1 MQFVR
6 LAGVCEM
13 TVTTA
18 SDPVSQTYTFP
29 SEMPFSTTVDTTDPE
44 LSLEIVTE
52 EGTTYVGEIPV
63 E

>member
-6 LAGVCEM
+6 PAGVCEM
-13 TVTTA
+13 SVTSA
-18 SDPVSQTYTFP
+18 SDPIGRTYSFP
-29 SEMPFSTTVDTTDPE
+29 SEAPFSTAVDTTDPE

-52 EGTTYVGEIPV
+52 EGTTYIGDIPV